1 MPIDFN
7 SATKLITL
15 TTDTTTYQMKVDPY
29 GYLIHLYYGARTSGD
44 MSYLVTYADRSG
56 MCGCPY
62 DVHDR
67 TYSLDV
73 LPQEF
78 PFQGSGDMRS
88 PLLVVRDAEGAFGCD
103 LRYVGH
109 TISNGMFSLPG
120 LPAVYSEEDDEA
132 QSLSVQLRDER
143 LGLEVELL
151 YGVLPH
157 FDVITRALIVTNAG
171 NASVTVERLQSACL
185 DFVHGDLDVMTFN
198 GRHAMERR
206 PDRHRIGH
214 GSFSVGSRRGM
225 SSNQYSPFMIVC
237 DHAATEFNGRAWAMN
252 YVYSGG
258 FEAEVER
265 DQYNQVR
272 VQMGLSDDRF
282 SYPLNPGERLVAPEV
297 IMAYSHEGIGRISNI
312 MHRCIRKRVCRGYWR
327 DRRRPVLVN
336 SWEAMHFNFNGD
348 SLLDLAKTA
357 ADLGIELFVMDD
369 GWFAERDNDICSL
382 GDWRVNEKKLGRS
395 LAELADQINDLG
407 LKFGIWVEPEMISED
422 SDLYRAHP
430 DWVLALPGKAPTLG
444 RDQLVLD
451 LSRADVRDNLF
462 EQLCGILD
470 QAHIEYVKWDYN
482 RCITDAYSRT
492 TTDQGKV
499 LYDYMIGVYDLLERL
514 IKRYPKVLF
523 EGCSAGGGRY
533 DAGMMYY
540 TPQIWTSDNTDADNR
555 LTIQYG
561 SSFGF
566 PLSVMGAHVSACPNE
581 INNRTVPLTTRGH
594 VAMAGGS
601 FGYELDLNEL
611 PGRAFDHIRRQI
623 SLYHEIEN
631 IVCEGELYR
640 LSSPM
645 DDDVCAWENVLEDG
659 SEAIMT
665 AVVLKV
671 EGYAQANYVTLR
683 GLTPGANY
691 RELTTGAVYP
701 ANALMDMGMPL
712 PVNTEMY
719 ASYLYRFERVEG

>member
-109 TISNGMFSLPG
+109 TISNGMVSLPG

-691 RELTTGAVYP
+691 RELTTGVVYP